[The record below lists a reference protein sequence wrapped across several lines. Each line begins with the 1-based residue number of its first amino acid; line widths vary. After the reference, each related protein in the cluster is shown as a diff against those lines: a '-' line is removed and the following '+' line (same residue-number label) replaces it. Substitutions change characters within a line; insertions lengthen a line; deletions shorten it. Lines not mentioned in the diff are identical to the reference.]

1 MAFTLSVY
9 FICEIGCPVVTLSQ
23 TSLLSYEYHG
33 GRPRAGFAGPIYVV
47 FLPTS
52 STIEINVSDVSLFKL
67 TNIFAGQDYTSKQR
81 KTDDFLFYNRS
92 DLGRFHFHVTLWL
105 VLAESGACEGSSCPG
120 RYYTTLTL

>member
-1 MAFTLSVY
+1 MVILCRPWGNMYLNHIASFNFLGKWNAIMKV
-9 FICEIGCPVVTLSQ
+9 GNVLV
-23 TSLLSYEYHG
+23 SLVL
-33 GRPRAGFAGPIYVV
+33 FMWF

-52 STIEINVSDVSLFKL
+52 STIEINFSDVSLFKL

-81 KTDDFLFYNRS
+81 KTDDFLFYNRPTWDVFIS
-92 DLGRFHFHVTLWL
+92 MLTLWL